1 MDRFHKSHVRY
12 RRIFH
17 ALKIVNVTF
26 RAQTPPYF
34 FCVDYHFHIVSLI
47 PSIRDS
53 TFSIHSTNLKK
64 KIVGK
69 KSRLMNSFQDSTLH
83 ELELFFLVLKT
94 EEYRRGFIAYT
105 SISTAV

>member
-1 MDRFHKSHVRY
+1 MDRFHKSHVTY
-12 RRIFH
+12 GRIFH

-69 KSRLMNSFQDSTLH
+69 KSRLMNSFQDSI
-83 ELELFFLVLKT
+83 FLVLKT